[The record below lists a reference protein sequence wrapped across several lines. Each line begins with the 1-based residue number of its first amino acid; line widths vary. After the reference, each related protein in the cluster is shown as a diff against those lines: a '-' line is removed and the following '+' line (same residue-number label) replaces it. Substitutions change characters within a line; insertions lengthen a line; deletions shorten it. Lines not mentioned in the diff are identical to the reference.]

1 MTDESIARI
10 SSLPRAKLDETSREV
25 LRGVDEIVVFS
36 LPMNI
41 RFRGI
46 TVREGILLRG
56 PEGWGEVSPFWDYG
70 AEESARWLQSGI
82 ECSQGLSGGPWRR
95 ALVPVNLTI
104 PVTGVE
110 EARKRILAQ
119 RGCKTAK
126 VKVADPG
133 YLEDR
138 DVERVRGVAELMA
151 ELYGDDAR
159 VRVDANTAWSVEEAE
174 VALAALN
181 EAAGPVDGLEYAEQP
196 VETTRELSELRELT
210 DVPLAADESIRR
222 AKNPLDVRSLR
233 AADVGV
239 VKVAPLG
246 GIRTAM
252 DVSRRVGL
260 PTTVSSALDSSIGLA
275 AGVAMSAAMDRLPYA
290 GGLNTATMFAADV
303 VDDPLIAE
311 DGNLSLDRAL
321 QVARGPLTSRSRQV
335 DDEVRHRWERRLND
349 MAHVLAKGPVAPWW
363 DEGEDRV
370 KRGAASE

>member
-1 MTDESIARI
+1 MTDESIART
-10 SSLPRAKLDETSREV
+10 SSLPRTQLDETTREV
-25 LRGVDEIVVFS
+25 LRDVDEIVVFS

-82 ECSQGLSGGPWRR
+82 ECSRGLSVEPWRR

-110 EARKRILAQ
+110 EARKRVLAQ

-133 YLEDR
+133 HLEDG
-138 DVERVRGVAELMA
+138 DVDRVRSVAELMA
-151 ELYGDDAR
+151 ELYGDEAS
-159 VRVDANTAWSVEEAE
+159 VRVDANTAWTVEEAE
-174 VALAALN
+174 EALAVLN
-181 EAAGPVDGLEYAEQP
+181 EAAQAVGGLQYAEQP
-196 VETTRELSELRELT
+196 VETTRELSELRKRT

-222 AKNPLDVRSLR
+222 AKNPLDVRFLR

-246 GIRTAM
+246 GIRAAM
-252 DVSRRVGL
+252 NVSEEVGL

-275 AGVAMSAAMDRLPYA
+275 AGVAMSAAMDHLPFA

-303 VDDPLIAE
+303 VDTPLIAE
-311 DGNLSLDRAL
+311 GGNLSLEQAL

-335 DDEVRHRWERRLND
+335 DDEVRDRWGKRLTE
-349 MAHVLAKGPVAPWW
+349 MARVLAHGPAVPWW
-363 DEGEDRV
+363 DEDEAG
-370 KRGAASE
+370 RGGASE